1 MPLEAVEA
9 KKGSMLFFQR
19 SRVST
24 AWNQAK
30 CHIRVGEQG
39 YTLIETLI
47 AAAIG
52 IFVLMGLG
60 SLYVSAL
67 KFYEEGSAK
76 TEVQRQAMLVLQEM
90 AKQILPAEALSLD
103 TCNGVADSLRVINA
117 DGAYCFYQDAQD
129 QLLEDRPGGTLNMLK
144 GALAPL
150 TLTPGSL
157 TFCFDPPDCS
167 ATSGAQVII
176 TFTVGVGIGVEPMTY
191 SVSLMKRN

>member
-1 MPLEAVEA
+1 
-9 KKGSMLFFQR
+9 MLFFQR
-19 SRVST
+19 PPVST
-24 AWNQAK
+24 GWNQAK

-39 YTLIETLI
+39 YTLIEVFI

-52 IFVLMGLG
+52 IFVLLGVG

-67 KFYEEGSAK
+67 RFYEEGSAQ
-76 TEVQRQAMLVLQEM
+76 TEGQRQAMLVLQEM
-90 AKQILPAEALSLD
+90 AKQILPAEALLLD
-103 TCNGVADSLRVINA
+103 TCSGVPDSLRVTNA
-117 DGAYCFYQDAQD
+117 DGDYCFYQDAQD
-129 QLLEDRPGGTLNMLK
+129 QLLEDRPSPGGTLNLLR

-167 ATSGAQVII
+167 ATSGSQVII
-176 TFTVGVGIGVEPMTY
+176 TFTVSAGIGVEPMTY

>member
-1 MPLEAVEA
+1 
-9 KKGSMLFFQR
+9 MLFFQR
-19 SRVST
+19 PPVST
-24 AWNQAK
+24 GWNHAK

-39 YTLIETLI
+39 YTLIEIFI

-52 IFVLMGLG
+52 VFVLLGVG

-67 KFYEEGSAK
+67 RFYEEGSAQ
-76 TEVQRQAMLVLQEM
+76 TEVQRQAMLALQEI
-90 AKQILPAEALSLD
+90 ARQILPAEALFLD
-103 TCNGVADSLRVINA
+103 TCSGVTDSLRVFNA
-117 DGAYCFYQDAQD
+117 DGGYCFYQNAQN
-129 QLLEDRPGGTLNMLK
+129 QFLEDRPPGGTLNLLK

-167 ATSGAQVII
+167 ATSGSQVII
-176 TFTVGVGIGVEPMTY
+176 TFTVSAGIGVEPMTY

>member
-1 MPLEAVEA
+1 
-9 KKGSMLFFQR
+9 MLFFQR
-19 SRVST
+19 PPVST
-24 AWNQAK
+24 GWNQAK

-39 YTLIETLI
+39 YTLIETFI

-52 IFVLMGLG
+52 IFVLLGVG

-67 KFYEEGSAK
+67 RFFEEGSAQ
-76 TEVQRQAMLVLQEM
+76 TEVQRQAMLALQEM
-90 AKQILPAEALSLD
+90 ARQILPAEELILD
-103 TCNGVADSLRVINA
+103 TCSGVTDSLRVFNA
-117 DGAYCFYQDAQD
+117 DGGYCFYQDAQD
-129 QLLEDRPGGTLNMLK
+129 QLLEDRPPGGTLNLLR

-167 ATSGAQVII
+167 ATSGSQVII
-176 TFTVGVGIGVEPMTY
+176 TFTVSAGIGVEPMTY